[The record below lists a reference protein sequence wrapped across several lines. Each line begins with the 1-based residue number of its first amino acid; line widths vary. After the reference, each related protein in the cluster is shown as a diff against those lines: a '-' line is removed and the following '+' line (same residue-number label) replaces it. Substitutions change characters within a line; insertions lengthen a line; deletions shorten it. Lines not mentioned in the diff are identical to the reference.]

1 MKYTKAK
8 GFTLMEILVVI
19 SLLAILAT
27 VVMASYFTSLE
38 RGRDSRRKQDLE
50 QVGRALE
57 LYYFENNV
65 YPATTLPW
73 GEALTNTGNTKT
85 YMKKLPTDPSD
96 KSNDGNYK
104 YVYDSNGSYYKLYS
118 CLENDKDLDYTNYN
132 TNCGTDCQPC
142 HYGISSPDIA
152 L

>member
-1 MKYTKAK
+1 
-8 GFTLMEILVVI
+8 MEILVVI

-27 VVMASYFTSLE
+27 VVMASYFTSLK

-65 YPATTLPW
+65 YPLPAELTW
-73 GEALTNTGNTKT
+73 GEALEKDTKT
-85 YMKKLPTDPSD
+85 YMKKLPTDPLDKLNEGNFTYFYESD
-96 KSNDGNYK
+96 G
-104 YVYDSNGSYYKLYS
+104 GSYELYS
-118 CLENDKDLDYTNYN
+118 CLENDKDLDYTEDYTS
-132 TNCGTDCQPC
+132 TNCGTDCTIC
-142 HYGISSPDIA
+142 RYGISSPDVA